1 MGKVHRWAHLF
12 TFLAQVVLTV
22 LMIILSLLPWG
33 GAHTAVTL
41 VLASIQAVLVVAYPM
56 RLREQR
62 GTNRIV
68 LMAWFLL
75 LFILIILVALD
86 VGSRYLPERPPL
98 SG

>member
-1 MGKVHRWAHLF
+1 MAKIPRWAHLY
-12 TFLAQVVLTV
+12 TYLAQLVLAV

-41 VLASIQAVLVVAYPM
+41 VFASVQAVLVMAYPM
-56 RLREQR
+56 RLREQK

-68 LMAWFLL
+68 VLVWFLL
-75 LFILIILVALD
+75 LFFLVILVALD
-86 VGSRYLPERPPL
+86 VGSRYLPERPPI